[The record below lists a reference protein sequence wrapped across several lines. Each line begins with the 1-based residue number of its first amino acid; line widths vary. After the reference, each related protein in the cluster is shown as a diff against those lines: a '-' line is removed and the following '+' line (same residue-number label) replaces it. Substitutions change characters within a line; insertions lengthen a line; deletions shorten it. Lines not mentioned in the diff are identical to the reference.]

1 MHFGALMF
9 LTDYSMRPVDLARA
23 LEARGLYAWHVR

>member
-9 LTDYSMRPVDLARA
+9 LTDYSMKPAELAQA
-23 LEARGLYAWHVR
+23 LEARGFDSF